1 MQDSHLVLLLLLC
14 LVCFSRAMQDSERL
28 RLRDKAKSMF
38 QHAYDNYMTHAY
50 PADELMPVSCRGR
63 YRGSEPSR
71 GDIDDCLGNYSLTLI
86 DSLDTLLLLNE
97 PEQFEYAVRL
107 VVDNVRFNTDV
118 VVSVFEANIRV
129 VGGLLGGHVG
139 SLVLKHR
146 FGRMSWYSDQLLSMA
161 VDLGNRLLPAFNT
174 STGIPYP
181 RVNLRHGVPD
191 RFARNQHQ
199 DTCTACAG
207 SMLLEFAALSRF
219 SGNPEFELRARR
231 ALDAL
236 WSQRNLHS
244 NLVGTVINIHNG
256 DWVRKESGIGAG
268 IDSYYEYLFKAYVLL
283 GEEVYLH
290 RFSKHYEAVQ
300 NYLQLCRPPLL
311 SDVLMHQPLTRTR
324 NFMDALAAF
333 WPGLQVMTG
342 DLKPAVELH
351 EILYQVVQRYN
362 FIPEAFTPDFH
373 VHWAH
378 HPLRPEF
385 IESTYFLYK
394 ATRDPHYLEVGK
406 RVIDNLEK
414 YSRTEC
420 GYAAI
425 SDVRTMEKSDQLDS
439 FVLAET
445 FKYLYLLFANDS
457 DLPVDLDA
465 YVFTTEAHLL
475 PLELANLAIKPPES
489 AAPSAS
495 TSRRQPQQ
503 QQAALLSVMN
513 DSCPNYNLRR
523 RLFGA
528 DDTAFHWRRRL
539 QLKPSVAPGAA
550 IPDASQQKSVLPFD
564 PRELDA
570 NNPEQQAALVSMG
583 IATVRTGSGQLQLF
597 HNPDNAESPELGRVG
612 LAFMQA
618 MINLAAMTV
627 NKNEQMQHPPNY
639 LYCPIPASSKDSFN
653 ATILGSTET
662 QVGPS
667 QFGPPMSVTGESHL
681 GYLLW
686 PSRPGGID
694 GCTLESLD
702 PLPRLSAS
710 RPMPWL
716 LVLRRGGC
724 LFVQKARNAEAVGAA
739 GVIIADNQ
747 PVDLTGASLGSEQV
761 LFAMSSDGG
770 PNVTLPAVFTF
781 SRDARNL
788 LDLALFFS
796 GPAPIVLAGRK
807 LSHERLS
814 EHWESVQG
822 LLDGQYSGLTVT
834 QSYSVHAEPDS
845 PPGAGGFS
853 CSTSWSQAG
862 GMQLTV
868 SLDPG
873 IAEIYKADNLT
884 LYWQA
889 LESRLIDS
897 SNLAQFYDSQPML
910 KLIWDAIFLAES
922 YSAAELPLLLSAD
935 KIGPVVKLFAYL
947 RCNPL
952 PYGQADSSY
961 NFYRYYSPPGAFIVK
976 RYSFVAVPVTED
988 EH

>member
-1 MQDSHLVLLLLLC
+1 
-14 LVCFSRAMQDSERL
+14 MQDSERL

-161 VDLGNRLLPAFNT
+161 LWIWATGFCRHSTPALAFPILG
-174 STGIPYP
+174 
-181 RVNLRHGVPD
+181 LR
-191 RFARNQHQ
+191 RQH
-199 DTCTACAG
+199 AI
-207 SMLLEFAALSRF
+207 LEFAALSRF

-268 IDSYYEYLFKAYVLL
+268 IDSYYEYL
-283 GEEVYLH
+283 
-290 RFSKHYEAVQ
+290 
-300 NYLQLCRPPLL
+300 
-311 SDVLMHQPLTRTR
+311 

-406 RVIDNLEK
+406 RVIDNLEKYSRTECGYAAISDVRTMEKSDQLDSFVLAETFKYLYLLFANDSDLPVDLDAYVFTTEAHLLPLELANLAIKPPESAEIIKQHILNGYLLVQVVQRYNFIPEAFTPDFHVHWAHHPLRPEFIESTYFLYKATRDPHYLEK

-822 LLDGQYSGLTVT
+822 LLDGQYSGLTV
-834 QSYSVHAEPDS
+834 SHSVY
-845 PPGAGGFS
+845 
-853 CSTSWSQAG
+853 T
-862 GMQLTV
+862 
-868 SLDPG
+868 
-873 IAEIYKADNLT
+873 
-884 LYWQA
+884 
-889 LESRLIDS
+889 
-897 SNLAQFYDSQPML
+897 
-910 KLIWDAIFLAES
+910 
-922 YSAAELPLLLSAD
+922 
-935 KIGPVVKLFAYL
+935 
-947 RCNPL
+947 
-952 PYGQADSSY
+952 
-961 NFYRYYSPPGAFIVK
+961 
-976 RYSFVAVPVTED
+976 
-988 EH
+988 